1 MKKLL
6 AVLAL
11 VAASI
16 VPAHAQHHHR
26 GPYFTPHSGYH
37 RQFNNWFVPAL
48 IGGAVVY
55 GVTRDSQPPVIV
67 QQPPVIVQPPVVL
80 DAPQQYGYSQNQRCT
95 PWTEIQNP
103 DGTIT
108 RQRQCY

>member
-6 AVLAL
+6 AILVLA
-11 VAASI
+11 VSA
-16 VPAHAQHHHR
+16 VPAYAQHGHH
-26 GPYFTPHSGYH
+26 FSPHSGYH
-37 RQFNNWFVPAL
+37 RGFNSWFVPAL
-48 IGGAVVY
+48 IGAGAVY
-55 GVTRDSQPPVIV
+55 IATRPEPVVV
-67 QQPPVIVQPPVVL
+67 QQPQVVLQQPPVVL
-80 DAPQQYGYSQNQRCT
+80 QQPGYGQRCT

>member
-16 VPAHAQHHHR
+16 VPAYAQHGHHH
-26 GPYFTPHSGYH
+26 FTPHSGYH
-37 RQFNNWFVPAL
+37 RSFNSWFVPAL
-48 IGGAVVY
+48 IGAGAVY
-55 GVTRDSQPPVIV
+55 IATRPEPVV
-67 QQPPVIVQPPVVL
+67 VQPPVVIQQPPVVVQQ
-80 DAPQQYGYSQNQRCT
+80 APVTGYGQRCT

>member
-11 VAASI
+11 VAATI
-16 VPAHAQHHHR
+16 VPAHAQH
-26 GPYFTPHSGYH
+26 GPHFSPHSGYH
-37 RQFNNWFVPAL
+37 RGFNSWFVPAL
-48 IGGAVVY
+48 IGAGAVY
-55 GVTRDSQPPVIV
+55 IATRPDPVVV
-67 QQPPVIVQPPVVL
+67 QQPPVVVQQPPVVIQQ
-80 DAPQQYGYSQNQRCT
+80 PPQYGYGQRCT
-95 PWTEIQNP
+95 PWTEIQNM